1 MYDGEVFYG
10 QNAEIAW
17 YDGIRLDYQ
26 SEKSLEIAAGDI
38 LLLKFLS
45 IYDIIEN
52 NVPGDAVLLP
62 AGGGVEWPG
71 DQPGLQVRQSS
82 RRRSELLLDL

>member
-1 MYDGEVFYG
+1 M
-10 QNAEIAW
+10 
-17 YDGIRLDYQ
+17 
-26 SEKSLEIAAGDI
+26 
-38 LLLKFLS
+38 LLKFLS